1 MYEIPNTKSNLIQKG
16 ENMKKHIL
24 SLTLGSL
31 LVSALSAEDDGFYTS
46 VGYQIGEAAQ
56 MVTNTKGIQE
66 LSDNYEKLNN
76 LLTRYSTLN
85 TLIKLSADPSAVS
98 GAINNL
104 NAGATGLLKEKT
116 NSPAYQ
122 AVSLALNAAVG
133 LWNTIGYAIMCG
145 NGNGTGSGPGSVI
158 FNNQPGQSSTAIT
171 CNRYEAT
178 GPGKSMSIDEFKKLN
193 EAYQIIQQALKNQ
206 NGFPE
211 LGGNGAKVSVKY
223 SYECKQE
230 NENSN
235 INGGVNQFCEA
246 KNGSSSSG
254 SGSNGSNGTSTQ
266 TTTQDGV
273 TITTTYNSN
282 KATVKFDITNNAQ
295 QLLNQ
300 AANIMQVLNTQC
312 PLVRSTHNENAP
324 GGGQPWG
331 LSTSGNACQIFQQEF
346 SEVTSMIKNAQEI
359 VAQSKIANANQKA
372 EIANPSNFNP
382 FTDASFAQS
391 MLKNAR
397 AQAEMFNLAE
407 QVKQNLEVMQ
417 NNNNVNEN
425 LGGFGTG
432 MTNFVSAFL
441 ASCRTDGTLPNAGVT
456 NNTWGAGCA
465 YVGETI
471 TALNNSIAHFGTQA
485 QQIQQAENIADTLVN
500 FKSRY
505 SELGNTYN
513 SITTAL
519 SSIPNAQSLQNAVS
533 KKNNPYSPQG
543 IETNYYLNQNSYN
556 QIQTINQELG
566 RNPFRKVGIVSSQ
579 TNNGAMNGI
588 GIQVGYKQ
596 FFGQK
601 RRWGARYY
609 GFFDYNHAFIKSSFF
624 NSASDVWTYGFGADA
639 LYNFINDK
647 ATNFLGKNNKLSV
660 GLFGGIALAGTSWL
674 NSEYVN
680 LATMNNVY
688 NAKMNVANF
697 QFLFNMGVRMNL
709 ARSKKK
715 GSDHAAQH
723 GIELGL
729 KIPTI
734 NTNYYS
740 FMGAELKY
748 RRLYSV
754 YLNYV
759 FAY

>member
-1 MYEIPNTKSNLIQKG
+1 
-16 ENMKKHIL
+16 MKKHIL

-104 NAGATGLLKEKT
+104 NAGAMGLLKEKT

-133 LWNTIGYAIMCG
+133 LWNTIGYAVMCG
-145 NGNGTGSGPGSVI
+145 NGNGTGGGPGSVV
-158 FNNQPGQSSTAIT
+158 FNDQPGSYSTSIT

-178 GPGKSMSIDEFKKLN
+178 GPSKSMSIPEFKKLN
-193 EAYQIIQQALKNQ
+193 EAYQIIQQALKSGS
-206 NGFPE
+206 GFPE
-211 LGGNGAKVSVKY
+211 LGGNGTKVGVTY
-223 SYECKQE
+223 TYECKQ
-230 NENSN
+230 NND
-235 INGGVNQFCEA
+235 INGGVNQFCQA
-246 KNGSSSSG
+246 KNGSNGSSST
-254 SGSNGSNGTSTQ
+254 SGTSGTSTQ
-266 TTTQDGV
+266 TTRQDGV
-273 TITTTYNSN
+273 TITTTYNDN
-282 KATVKFDITNNAQ
+282 KATVNFNITNNAQ
-295 QLLNQ
+295 ELLNQ

-312 PLVRSTHNENAP
+312 PLVRSRHDEDNA
-324 GGGQPWG
+324 GNGSPWG

-346 SEVTSMIKNAQEI
+346 SQVTSMIKNAQEI
-359 VAQSKIANANQKA
+359 VAQSKIANTNQQA

-382 FTDASFAQS
+382 FTDAGFAQS

-397 AQAEMFNLAE
+397 AQAEMFNLSE
-407 QVKQNLEVMQ
+407 QVKKNLEVMQ
-417 NNNNVNEN
+417 NNNNVNAK
-425 LGGFGTG
+425 LAGFGEG

-441 ASCRTDGTLPNAGVT
+441 ASCKNGGGTLPDQGVT

-465 YVGETI
+465 YVEQTI
-471 TALNNSIAHFGTQA
+471 TALTNSIAHFGTQE
-485 QQIQQAENIADTLVN
+485 QQIQQAENIADTLVH

-519 SSIPNAQSLQNAVS
+519 SKVPNAQSLQNVVS

-543 IETNYYLNQNSYN
+543 IDTNYYLNQNSYN

-601 RRWGARYY
+601 RKWGARYY

-709 ARSKKK
+709 ARPKKK
-715 GSDHAAQH
+715 DSDHAAQH
-723 GIELGL
+723 GIELGV